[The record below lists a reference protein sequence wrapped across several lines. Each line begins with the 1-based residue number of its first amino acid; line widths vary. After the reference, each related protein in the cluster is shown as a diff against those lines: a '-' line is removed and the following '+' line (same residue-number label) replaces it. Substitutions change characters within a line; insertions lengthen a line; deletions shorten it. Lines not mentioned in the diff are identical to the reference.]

1 MTGSKLWWVRRFAVR
16 DLECRLLGLAMCSVL
31 SLVHEIGP
39 QGVHRHPA
47 RVLFA
52 SQAP

>member
-1 MTGSKLWWVRRFAVR
+1 MTGSRLWWVRRFAVR

-31 SLVHEIGP
+31 SLVHKTEP
-39 QGVHRHPA
+39 EVVHRHPA
-47 RVLFA
+47 HVLFA

>member
-31 SLVHEIGP
+31 SLVHKIGP
-39 QGVHRHPA
+39 EGVHRHPA
-47 RVLFA
+47 RALFA